1 MLLLRVTAPFAAF
14 RPFAAGVFRP
24 TADFLTPSA
33 AYGLLLNIA
42 GIEMRGADGKTGT
55 TLIAEGLPPVCLAIG
70 ARSFPESQRLFQ
82 QLHNYPVGNTGI
94 EKAPLAKGS
103 KYNIKPVVRA
113 FLSSIDAVIAVDSP
127 ELEEKIRKG
136 LRGESQRGY
145 GLPFLGDNAFL
156 VDRLEEV
163 AEPISAHWYCRPDG
177 ETETEKRR
185 ISRLTVAVDREDVWK
200 SRTEL
205 FAPLKDSTD
214 AIPASAW
221 VEVAY

>member
-55 TLIAEGLPPVCLAIG
+55 TLIADGLPSVRLAIG
-70 ARSFPESQRLFQ
+70 ARAFPESQRIFQ
-82 QLHNYPVGNTGI
+82 QLHNYPVGKTGI

-103 KYNIKPVVRA
+103 KYHIKPVVRA
-113 FLSSIDAVIAVDSP
+113 FLSSNDAVIAVDSP
-127 ELEEKIRKG
+127 AIEEKVRKG

-145 GLPFLGDNAFL
+145 GLPFLGDNSFM
-156 VDRLEEV
+156 VDRIEEMLEP
-163 AEPISAHWYCRPDG
+163 ASAHWYCGPDG
-177 ETETEKRR
+177 EDETEKRR
-185 ISRLTVAVDREDVWK
+185 ISRFTVTVDRENVWK
-200 SRTEL
+200 TKTAL
-205 FAPLKDSTD
+205 FAPLKDPSD